1 MKSVFN
7 SLSVRL
13 TCAMTAILMLA
24 GALTGVA
31 VYRTVR
37 ESVRDEFKSRLKQ
50 RLSWLQNSIELDEDK
65 LDFEPKL
72 MSNAPDKFSISTSD
86 GKVLWEQNW
95 NDNPEMIAGFRTATW
110 GAPNGK
116 RIVSSNVQLKSG
128 SPLIAPGTAPASYR
142 IDDKDGRIDLR
153 FGVRESNAPAEQ
165 ELARIAL
172 ALWTIG
178 PLSIA
183 LLSLLLALFIRWQL
197 SSLAEMSQAARLI
210 GPENTAVRIG
220 PAGSSSELASLRDS
234 INSMVERLAAGM
246 QRERQFA
253 SMAAHELRTPLA
265 QLRISAEV
273 ALRKERGAEEYREA
287 LRGSLLDVER
297 LQKLIDNLLFIT
309 RNSDGMDTSR
319 NVALNRVLELAQR
332 DSASKAAAAEN
343 LRDMAVC
350 GNEELLVSAFRN
362 VLENA
367 ARYAPGAAPEVSATI
382 ENGAVFVAI
391 SDHGPGIRE
400 GDRERIFE
408 PLTRLDEARSIT
420 HAAGGYGLGLTV
432 ARISAQA
439 CGGNLACR
447 ARADGKPGAEF
458 IFNLKSA
465 I

>member
-1 MKSVFN
+1 
-7 SLSVRL
+7 
-13 TCAMTAILMLA
+13 MTAILTLA

-31 VYRTVR
+31 VYHTVR
-37 ESVRDEFKSRLKQ
+37 ESVRDELKSRLRQ

-72 MSNAPDKFSISTSD
+72 ISNAPDKYRISTAD

-95 NDNPEMIAGFRTATW
+95 NDNPELIASFRNATW

-116 RIVSSNVQLKSG
+116 PVASSSIHLKSG
-128 SPLIAPGTAPASYR
+128 SPSGASPASYR
-142 IDDKDGRIDLR
+142 IDDKDGRIELR
-153 FGVRESNAPAEQ
+153 FGVRESNAPAEK
-165 ELARIAL
+165 ELVRISL

-178 PLSIA
+178 PLAIA

-197 SSLAEMSQAARLI
+197 SPLSGMSKTARSI
-210 GPENTAVRIG
+210 GPENTAIRIG
-220 PAGSSSELASLRDS
+220 PAGSSSELSSLRDS

-246 QRERQFA
+246 ARERQFA

-265 QLRISAEV
+265 QLRTCAEV
-273 ALRKERGAEEYREA
+273 ALRKDRGAEEYREA
-287 LRGSLLDVER
+287 LRGSLQDIER

-309 RNSDGMDTSR
+309 RNSDGIDTR
-319 NVALNRVLELAQR
+319 QKVALSHVLALAQR
-332 DSASKAAAAEN
+332 DGISKVSAAEN
-343 LRDMAVC
+343 VRDIAVR

-367 ARYAPGAAPEVSATI
+367 ARYAPGDAPEVSATQ
-382 ENGAVFVAI
+382 ENDAVRVTI

-420 HAAGGYGLGLTV
+420 HAPGGYGLGLTV
-432 ARISAQA
+432 ARISTQT
-439 CGGNLACR
+439 CGGTLACR
-447 ARADGKPGAEF
+447 ARSDGKSGAEF
-458 IFNLKSA
+458 VFNLKSA